1 MLRRALVGSVL
12 LGGLVAA
19 APYGRSAAQELSRAN
34 LLLVTLDTVRADHL
48 GAYGS
53 KTAATPVLDR
63 LAREGVRFAQAISQ
77 APLTGPAHA
86 ALLTGMYPG
95 RFGVRDNAAT
105 PLPPQAT
112 TLAEMLGKAGYQTG
126 GFIGAFILDRA
137 YGFDQG
143 FDLFDS
149 RFERFEVGDKLAA
162 ERRADE
168 VVAPAIAWLSK
179 LDTSRPFFAWVHLY
193 DAHAPYQPPA
203 PFSQK
208 FAASPYDGEIAYV
221 DSAVGKLIVA
231 LERGALLDRTLIVA
245 IGDHGESLGE
255 HGEEDHGFFLYDAV
269 LRIPW
274 IARLPAAIR
283 PGTVV
288 ADQARAIDLVPTVLD
303 WLKLPSPGRFDGASV
318 AARPVAGDADVPTS
332 YAETYYS
339 RFHFGWSELKSAR
352 VGEWKYIDAPRPELY
367 DLRKDPKEQ
376 LNVIDRN
383 QGVAARLSAELRQV
397 VQSFGAGAD
406 VRPSQPDPETLAR
419 LRSLGYVGLAAP
431 ATGSGRGADPKDKI
445 AGLMAFRKLL
455 TEATDDVR
463 RQQPAVAIPKLKRAL
478 QLDGLSYDAHLLF
491 GDAHLALQQFD
502 SALGEYEAAGVL
514 NPTSAAPL
522 LSAARVL
529 TDTERFDQA
538 EARIAAAA
546 TLEPNSHEVSMARGR
561 LRERQMD
568 FGAALREYVHAVDQ
582 NPSDA
587 LARARLAN
595 LALQL
600 RLADIAETQGRALLA
615 MGYQPARTHYGLG
628 RAAELRGDRASAIR
642 EYEQAIRLDPSLTE
656 ARAALARVKA
666 SIAKPPAQQAG
677 VDDLRLGQGPGAN

>member
-1 MLRRALVGSVL
+1 MKKVVKDVRSNMLGRALVGSVL
-12 LGGLVAA
+12 VASLLA
-19 APYGRSAAQELSRAN
+19 GAPYQRSPAPGSSQRPN

-63 LAREGVRFAQAISQ
+63 LAREGVRFAEATAQ

-86 ALLTGMYPG
+86 ALLTGLYPG

-105 PLPPQAT
+105 PLPSRAT
-112 TLAEMLGKAGYQTG
+112 TLAAILSKAGYQTG

-143 FDLFDS
+143 FDQFDS
-149 RFERFEVGDKLAA
+149 RFEKFEVGDKLAA

-168 VVAPAIAWLSK
+168 VVAPALGWLSRV
-179 LDTSRPFFAWVHLY
+179 DMSRPFFVWVHLY
-193 DAHAPYQPPA
+193 DAHAPYNPPA

-208 FAASPYDGEIAYV
+208 FAGSLYDGEIAYV
-221 DSAVGKLIVA
+221 DSAVGKLVVA
-231 LERGALLDRTLIVA
+231 LERRGLLDRTLVVA
-245 IGDHGESLGE
+245 VGDHGESLGE
-255 HGEEDHGFFLYDAV
+255 HGEEDHGLFLYDAV
-269 LRIPW
+269 LRVPW
-274 IARLPAAIR
+274 IARLPGTIH

-288 ADQARAIDLVPTVLD
+288 RDQVRAIDVVPTVLD

-318 AARPVAGDADVPTS
+318 AARLPAGNADEPAS
-332 YAETYYS
+332 YAETFYS
-339 RFHFGWSELKSAR
+339 KFHFGWSELKSVR
-352 VGEWKYIDAPRPELY
+352 VGEWKYVDAPRPELY
-367 DLRKDPKEQ
+367 DLRKDPNEQ
-376 LNVIDRN
+376 VNVIDRN
-383 QGVAARLSAELRQV
+383 QGVAARLAAELRQV

-406 VRPSQPDPETLAR
+406 VRPSQPDAETLAR

-431 ATGSGRGADPKDKI
+431 AEGTGSGADPKDKI
-445 AGLMAFRKLL
+445 AGLMTVRKLL
-455 TEATDDVR
+455 AEATDAVKR
-463 RQQPAVAIPKLKRAL
+463 HQPAVAIPKLKRIL
-478 QLDGLSYDAHLLF
+478 QVDGLAYDAHLLL
-491 GDAHLALQQFD
+491 GDAHLALKQFD
-502 SALGEYEAAGVL
+502 SAIGEYEAAALL

-538 EARIAAAA
+538 AARIAAAEA
-546 TLEPNSHEVSMARGR
+546 LEPNSHEVSMARGR

-568 FGAALREYVHAVDQ
+568 FSAALREYGRAVEQ
-582 NPSDA
+582 NPSDP

-600 RLADIAETQGRALLA
+600 KLADIAEAQGRALLA

-628 RAAELRGDRASAIR
+628 RAAELRGDRAGAIR
-642 EYEQAIRLDPSLTE
+642 QYQQAVRLDPSLTD
-656 ARAALARVKA
+656 ARSALARLKH
-666 SIAKPPAQQAG
+666 
-677 VDDLRLGQGPGAN
+677 D